1 MFRSANK
8 SDSRFELSEEDADM
22 NPMTWRREH
31 QVALL
36 VGIILGIILGLLVGF
51 MYEGFHYATVQAWKV
66 ESRVRWGILGAF
78 VGACVIF
85 AQRLL
90 RT

>member
-1 MFRSANK
+1 
-8 SDSRFELSEEDADM
+8 M
-22 NPMTWRREH
+22 NPMTWRHEH

-36 VGIILGIILGLLVGF
+36 VRIVLGIVLGLLVGF
-51 MYEGFHYATVQAWKV
+51 MYEGFHYATLERWKI
-66 ESRVRWGILGAF
+66 ESIFRWGILGAF

-85 AQRLL
+85 TQRLL

>member
-1 MFRSANK
+1 
-8 SDSRFELSEEDADM
+8 M

-36 VGIILGIILGLLVGF
+36 FGIVLGIVFGLLVGF
-51 MYEGFHYATVQAWKV
+51 MYEGFHYATLGLWKT
-66 ESRVRWGILGAF
+66 ESIFRWAILGAF

-85 AQRLL
+85 TQRLL
-90 RT
+90 RS

>member
-1 MFRSANK
+1 
-8 SDSRFELSEEDADM
+8 M

-36 VGIILGIILGLLVGF
+36 LGIVLGIVLGLLLGF
-51 MYEGFHYATVQAWKV
+51 MYEGIHLATMQERWSIA
-66 ESRVRWGILGAF
+66 SRFRWAILGAL
-78 VGACVIF
+78 VGACVISI
-85 AQRLL
+85 QRLL

>member
-1 MFRSANK
+1 
-8 SDSRFELSEEDADM
+8 M
-22 NPMTWRREH
+22 NPMTWPREH

-36 VGIILGIILGLLVGF
+36 VGIVLGIVLGLLVGF
-51 MYEGFHYATVQAWKV
+51 MYEGFHYPTVGVWKM
-66 ESRVRWGILGAF
+66 ESRFRWGILGAF

-85 AQRLL
+85 TQRLL